1 MLPDMEQRV
10 HFLTLATP
18 DLDAAREFYVGGLG
32 WAPLMDVPGEVL
44 FFQVGHGLTLGLF
57 EARQFNADMG
67 AAGAAE
73 PSGFTLSHNVDSPEA
88 VDRCVE
94 AAERAGARVVKPPQ
108 KAAFGGYHAHFA
120 DPNGVIWEVCHN
132 PGWSVDP
139 AGKVRL
145 G

>member
-1 MLPDMEQRV
+1 MS
-10 HFLTLATP
+10 LTL
-18 DLDAAREFYVGGLG
+18 
-32 WAPLMDVPGEVL
+32 
-44 FFQVGHGLTLGLF
+44 
-57 EARQFNADMG
+57 
-67 AAGAAE
+67 
-73 PSGFTLSHNVDSPEA
+73 PSGSPKAVNWLLPTLQGE
-88 VDRCVE
+88 
-94 AAERAGARVVKPPQ
+94 ARVVKPPQ